1 MRHKMPLL
9 VASLPEL
16 RSGCRQRNFK
26 IMLQVDI
33 DDDNDTITIGIEY
46 YTRMINK
53 KVKNEKECILKKQKI

>member
-1 MRHKMPLL
+1 MPLP
-9 VASLPEL
+9 VASLIEL
-16 RSGCRQRNFK
+16 RSGCRQKNFK

-53 KVKNEKECILKKQKI
+53 KVKNEKECIFKKQKI